1 MKLRAWQSECITA
14 ALQHFQYS
22 SHFLCQ
28 ATPGAGKSRMA
39 AELAQCMLAE
49 KKVDFV
55 ICFSPSINVT
65 EGMRQALS
73 KSTGRRFDGVIGAAG
88 GSYTYQRL
96 LSLKEDFWQLF
107 DEQRVLVIF
116 DEIHHCSGLTEDDC
130 NAWGQEIL
138 LNIRERATY
147 TLALTGTPWRSDQ
160 APIVLAQYVDPDN
173 QIQCHYHYGLSDAV
187 KDNVCRRPKIVLI
200 ENENIHLFSSDK
212 ETRTFNSLLELLSTG
227 AIPYASVIT
236 NAKIMHYML
245 QAACQRLDLL
255 RQESS
260 NAAGLVVASSVE
272 HAQQIVH
279 MLHQEFGRPSTIV
292 TYKHD
297 EPASRIDR
305 FRHSKE
311 EWIVSVGMISEGT
324 DIPRLQICCHLS
336 HIKTELHY
344 RQLLGRILRLT
355 NTPNQEAWLYTLAEP
370 KLVEFA
376 HRIADDLPEHNVII
390 RESSA
395 RQAEHASGESSP
407 NAKAT
412 VGYHSGDIEFGEL
425 IFDEAESHEQQD
437 QRHKNLI
444 ENKVQL
450 SMLGQFRETVIATFD
465 SPFENR

>member
-1 MKLRAWQSECITA
+1 MTLRSWQSECITA
-14 ALQHFQYS
+14 ALKHFQYS

-39 AELAQCMLAE
+39 AELARHMLAE
-49 KKVDFV
+49 NKVDFV

-73 KSTGRRFDGVIGAAG
+73 QATGRRFDGVIGAAG

-107 DEQRVLVIF
+107 DKQRVLVIF

-160 APIVLAQYVDPDN
+160 APIVLAKYVDPDN

-187 KDNVCRRPKIVLI
+187 RDNVCRRPKIVLI
-200 ENENIHLFSSDK
+200 DNENIHLFSSDK

-236 NAKIMHYML
+236 NAKVMHYML
-245 QAACQRLDLL
+245 QAACLRLDSL

-260 NAAGLVVASSVE
+260 DAAGLVVASSVE
-272 HAQQIVH
+272 HAQQIAL

-355 NTPNQEAWLYTLAEP
+355 NSPNQEAWLYTLAEP

-390 RESSA
+390 RENSA
-395 RQAEHASGESSP
+395 NHGESALGEFYSNDEALIGP
-407 NAKAT
+407 HT
-412 VGYHSGDIEFGEL
+412 SDIEVGQL
-425 IFDEAESHEQQD
+425 IFDEEDIHEQEDHRQKGFS
-437 QRHKNLI
+437 R
-444 ENKVQL
+444 EEVQL
-450 SMLGQFRETVIATFD
+450 SLLGQFRETVIATFD
-465 SPFENR
+465 SPFEHR